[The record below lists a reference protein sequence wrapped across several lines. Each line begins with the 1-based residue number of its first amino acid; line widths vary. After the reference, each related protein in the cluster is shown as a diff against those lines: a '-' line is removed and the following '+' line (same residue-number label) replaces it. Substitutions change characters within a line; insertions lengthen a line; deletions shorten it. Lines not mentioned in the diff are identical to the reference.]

1 MFTQINPLW
10 LAGAATF
17 AAACLFTLMGG
28 MRRFLS
34 RRLTRLAG
42 VALVAPL
49 MLLGLTPA
57 ATFAAAVH
65 PSGDLAARVSVGVD
79 VNGPATL
86 APGSAF
92 TYQITVTNDGPGF
105 AEHTRVDLPLD
116 TNVVVDDF
124 TGGSASIFVQTLN
137 PDMISIQF
145 GELGPGSVTTV
156 SVSAHVSADATA
168 ALTLSGHAMVNWD
181 DANPNRSRASNDI
194 ADRAVNGGAPLQAA
208 PLTIA
213 ADGPVD
219 AGTLLAVTGTGYAA
233 GERVSL
239 WINTPAG
246 ITLPADSLGQTDST
260 LAGTVVGLD
269 ALGLADDQ
277 GTIAYTLDTTGLP
290 SGTYSLVA
298 HGWASGLEAV
308 AAFTIK

>member
-1 MFTQINPLW
+1 MFTTIYPIW
-10 LAGAATF
+10 MAGAATF
-17 AAACLFTLMGG
+17 AAALMFTLMGG
-28 MRRFLS
+28 MRRFL
-34 RRLTRLAG
+34 RRRMTRLAG

-49 MLLGLTPA
+49 VVLGLTPA
-57 ATFAAAVH
+57 ATFAAAQ
-65 PSGDLAARVSVGVD
+65 PTGDLSAQVSVGVS

-92 TYQITVTNDGPGF
+92 TYQIAVTNAGPGF

-116 TNVVVDDF
+116 ANVVVDDF
-124 TGGSASIFVQTLN
+124 TGGSASIFVETLN

-145 GELGPGSVTTV
+145 GELGPGSTTTV
-156 SVSAHVSADATA
+156 SVSAHVSADAPA
-168 ALTLSGHAMVNWD
+168 ALTLSGHAVVNWD
-181 DANPNRSRASNDI
+181 DANPNRSRASND
-194 ADRAVNGGAPLQAA
+194 VTSQGGNGAAPVLTVPLQ
-208 PLTIA
+208 IA

-219 AGTLLAVTGTGYAA
+219 AGTALAVTGTTYAA

-246 ITLPADSLGQTDST
+246 ITLPAESLGQTDS
-260 LAGTVVGLD
+260 LLSGTVVGLD

-277 GTIAYTLDTTGLP
+277 GTFAYTLDTTGLP

-298 HGWASGLEAV
+298 HGWTSGLEAV
-308 AAFTIK
+308 AGFTIK